1 MDDIKRRELARMVED
16 GKVDELTADEI
27 MAAAEHYVNTGQ
39 PAPQPLLAALSAAT
53 QRNTAPGWISQAVQ
67 YGRYIR
73 IVKYRAKYA
82 AQAAPILLQTPRK

>member
-1 MDDIKRRELARMVED
+1 MNDELRRKYARMIED
-16 GKVDELTADEI
+16 GEVDALAPAEI
-27 MAAAEHYVNTGQ
+27 FAAAEHYVNSGQ
-39 PAPQPLLAALSAAT
+39 AAPQTLLAALSAVT

-82 AQAAPILLQTPRK
+82 AEAAPILLQTPRK